1 MVKSVIYRT
10 MKRHWTLLLI
20 AATVLLSCTS
30 EQVPVTRN
38 HEFMFSSQS
47 PVSKTSWN
55 LEEGVGIVWTEG
67 DMVGLWGESASTSLG
82 LNCEYKAI
90 PDQSNNSQCTF
101 KPVNEVVKY
110 IDDSEISIYG
120 YYPFIE
126 GQSDAGALEI
136 SIPSIQSQT
145 AGTDNLSKTAV
156 FKADPMIVK
165 TSELDGQDV
174 NLTFRSVFPVL
185 ELSVTLTD
193 SDIDVPLK
201 EIRFS
206 SASGAALAYPEATL
220 DLKSRDIK
228 ITPVTQSSE
237 IILSLDSNGKLK
249 NDLAAKFYIVMAPGQ
264 VASDDIKVE
273 LVAIDHSTAS
283 VNLSGDIEINA
294 GKVYRK
300 NISVKLAD
308 FIPANPFS
316 IMQNSVSAT
325 AGQTVHFDFNG
336 EASTISLYTGMEGC
350 DYNHINSD
358 RYVRAETM
366 KLSFSMRGDP
376 SGSANAFNPAGA
388 KIALSTDFDG
398 RTLTESGLTSA
409 QWTDITDRFTLPTE
423 IKTDTPAGEIDII
436 PYFPADKD
444 YIYLRYH
451 YAFNKGTNEIG
462 RTIVYVKEFK
472 ISSFHTDFGES
483 IDYNMVNTP
492 WLTILPADNPA
503 SSKVD
508 ISETSLKFNAG
519 SWKPAADGQAW
530 VVAKIDVRK
539 YNVGKDKPL
548 ELKTSS
554 DQMPQGVD
562 IIYDKP
568 GNYEAVF
575 VVRTDTLFGLKE
587 DIIVV
592 PVTVE

>member
-10 MKRHWTLLLI
+10 MKRYWTLVLI

-30 EQVPVTRN
+30 EQVPVIRN
-38 HEFMFSSQS
+38 HEFIFTSYS
-47 PVSKTSWN
+47 PVSKTSWD
-55 LEEGVGIVWTEG
+55 LEDGVAIAWTEG
-67 DMVGLWGESASTSLG
+67 DIVGLWGESNSSSLG
-82 LNCEYKAI
+82 LNCGYKAI
-90 PDQSNNSQCTF
+90 PDQNDHSQCTF

-110 IDDSEISIYG
+110 MDDSEIVIYG

-126 GQSDAGALEI
+126 GQSDAGALAI
-136 SIPSIQSQT
+136 SIPAVQKQT
-145 AGTDNLSKTAV
+145 EGTDNLSKTAV
-156 FKADPMIVK
+156 FKADPITVK

-174 NLTFRSVFPVL
+174 NLTFRSVSPVL
-185 ELSVTLTD
+185 ELSVTLAD
-193 SDIDVPLK
+193 SEIDIPLK

-206 SASGAALAYPEATL
+206 SASGVALAYPEATL
-220 DLKSRDIK
+220 DLKSRDIR

-237 IILSLDSNGKLK
+237 IVLSLEGNGKLK
-249 NDLAAKFYIVMAPGQ
+249 KGTSEKFYIVMAPGR

-273 LVAIDHSTAS
+273 LVAIDHSKAT
-283 VNLSGDIEINA
+283 VNLSGDIEIEA

-300 NISVKLAD
+300 SISVKLDD
-308 FIPANPFS
+308 FTAANPFS
-316 IMQNSVSAT
+316 IVQNSVSGT
-325 AGQTVHFDFNG
+325 AGQTVHFDFTG

-350 DYNHINSD
+350 DYNHNNSD
-358 RYVRAETM
+358 RYVRAEIM

-376 SGSANAFNPAGA
+376 SGSASAFNPAGVQ
-388 KIALSTDFDG
+388 IAFSTDFDG
-398 RTLTESGLTSA
+398 STLTESALTSA
-409 QWTDITDRFTLPTE
+409 QWTDITDRFTMPSE

-451 YAFNKGTNEIG
+451 YKFNKGTNEIG

-483 IDYNMVNTP
+483 IDYNMANTS
-492 WLTILPADNPA
+492 WQTILPADNTA
-503 SSKVD
+503 GSKVD
-508 ISETSLKFNAG
+508 ISDTSLKFNAG

-554 DQMPQGVD
+554 DEMLQGFDVT
-562 IIYDKP
+562 YDKP

-575 VVRTDTLFGLKE
+575 VVRTDTLFGVKE
-587 DIIVV
+587 DMIFV
-592 PVTVE
+592 PVTIE